1 MIFDSRRPV
10 LRAAFGVSDFPRR
23 AKLLTF
29 VCGCL
34 VFAGC
39 ANPLANDPLRRG
51 PFFTPTNTTGEASL
65 PSDLRRVIVLPL
77 HGGELAPAETC
88 VALEPVFAT
97 ALQRENRFEV
107 ITLSREDCRRRYGVE
122 TIASTSALP
131 RDLLTGL
138 RRDFAVD
145 GVLFVELTAFAAY
158 RPLTLGVRSKLAVV
172 ADSRLV
178 WAFDNIFASENPA
191 VANSARR
198 HFSVSSDGSGVP
210 GDLTPAV
217 LQSPSRYAEYV
228 AAAMFATLPPVY
240 SPAAGVAKRTKE

>member
-1 MIFDSRRPV
+1 MIFCPRSPV
-10 LRAAFGVSDFPRR
+10 LRASARGSVFQRCAG
-23 AKLLTF
+23 LLAIA
-29 VCGCL
+29 CGCL

-39 ANPLANDPLRRG
+39 ANPLASDPVRRG

-88 VALEPVFAT
+88 VALEPVFAS

-107 ITLSREDCRRRYGVE
+107 ISLSREDCRRRYGVE
-122 TIASTSALP
+122 TIASTSVLP

-158 RPLTLGVRSKLAVV
+158 RPLTLGVRSKLAVIT
-172 ADSRLV
+172 DSHLV
-178 WAFDNIFASENPA
+178 WSFDNIFASENPA

-198 HFSVSSDGSGVP
+198 HFSVNSDGRGVP

-240 SPAAGVAKRTKE
+240 SPAAGVAKRAKE